1 MILNGFDKNR
11 DPLMKTSERDPRY
24 LQAYYPYYNPDL
36 HMKER
41 PKRRDWSAPLNRYT
55 NNIYRNDQKP
65 YYGPPEDY
73 RVFNIPDIPD
83 VDVSRVSIA
92 FLIKIPIKLA
102 DLSDSIPSNKN
113 IQELEKELNQLK
125 NYVSGPKFL
134 YDQTSKV
141 YPIDAGAYY
150 DPTLPD
156 KQKRMKYLQERIDTL
171 TKEMK
176 LNLKPVVAEVRSVK
190 LGVQNFKNKNKEET
204 NGFIARSYYYPVGN
218 SPQSVK
224 EKNFDFKPV
233 KVNPSNVQKSDLPG
247 GNISETWSR
256 KDAHPQEN
264 RVVPQEVQLKD
275 LPKAR
280 EVSETWNYNQ
290 DKTIVANANK
300 KVITSSKAV
309 PEKRESNDDNSF
321 LPKKAA
327 RDPPHANP
335 AKPYVT
341 TVQTQ
346 EFVPDHVLEKKAS
359 KAKVEQPQQQIETT
373 ANKAVEPILADPQNK
388 NIAGRRSGVAALSK
402 ATNEQPKNNTSEPA
416 KATEA
421 EQPKAKKVD
430 PSKKDENKKDDKW
443 IELSVENP
451 KSKVNSVNDENDKIK
466 SNTLNT
472 QGLRYEKI
480 VIVK

>member
-1 MILNGFDKNR
+1 MILNGFDKNH
-11 DPLMKTSERDPRY
+11 DPLMKTSERDSRY
-24 LQAYYPYYNPDL
+24 PQAYYPYYNPDL
-36 HMKER
+36 HREER

-55 NNIYRNDQKP
+55 NNVYRNDQKP
-65 YYGPPEDY
+65 YYGPPEDF
-73 RVFNIPDIPD
+73 RVFNIPDVNI
-83 VDVSRVSIA
+83 SRVSIA
-92 FLIKIPIKLA
+92 FLIKTPIKLA
-102 DLSDSIPSNKN
+102 DLSDSVPSNKN
-113 IQELEKELNQLK
+113 IQELQKELNQLK

-171 TKEMK
+171 TKQMK
-176 LNLKPVVAEVRSVK
+176 SNFKPVVAEVRSVK
-190 LGVQNFKNKNKEET
+190 LGVQNFTNKNKEET

-218 SPQSVK
+218 SPPSVK

-233 KVNPSNVQKSDLPG
+233 QVDPSKVQKSDLPG

-256 KDAHPQEN
+256 KDAYPQEN

-290 DKTIVANANK
+290 DYSQYKTIVTNENK

-321 LPKKAA
+321 LPKNAP

-346 EFVPDHVLEKKAS
+346 EFVPDYVKEKKAS
-359 KAKVEQPQQQIETT
+359 KAEVEPPQQQVETT
-373 ANKAVEPILADPQNK
+373 ANKAVEPTLADPQNK
-388 NIAGRRSGVAALSK
+388 NIAGRRSGVAALPK
-402 ATNEQPKNNTSEPA
+402 ATNEQPKNNASEPA

-430 PSKKDENKKDDKW
+430 PSKKDENKKDKS

-451 KSKVNSVNDENDKIK
+451 KSKVNSVIH
-466 SNTLNT
+466 
-472 QGLRYEKI
+472 
-480 VIVK
+480 